1 MVAERLVE
9 AAVTR
14 HTDDDIA
21 IVILPLFPPPC
32 ALDKESA
39 TAFTRLPTTPKFV
52 RVVGGF

>member
-52 RVVGGF
+52 RVVGGV